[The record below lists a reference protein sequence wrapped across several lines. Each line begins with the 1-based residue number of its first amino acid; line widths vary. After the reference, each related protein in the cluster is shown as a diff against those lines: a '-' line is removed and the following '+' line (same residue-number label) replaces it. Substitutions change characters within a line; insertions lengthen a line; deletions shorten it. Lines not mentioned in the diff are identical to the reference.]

1 MRSPSRP
8 TTRAAAQLLVIAKA
22 PVPGRSKTRLS
33 PPLSPERAARVAEA
47 ALADTLHTVA
57 RVRASRRVL
66 VLDGATGP
74 WLPKG
79 FEVIPQ
85 RGGGLDERLTSAFE
99 DAGGPSLLIGMDT
112 PQVAAG
118 LLEDALDRLV
128 CPGVD
133 AVLGPALDGGW
144 WAIGLR
150 RPDPDVFL
158 GVPMSTRFTA
168 AMQRRRL
175 SRLRLRTTD
184 LPALRDVDLIQ
195 DALAVASIVP
205 GSRFARSL
213 HGALEAGPQ
222 RSGRDATAW
231 SLLGASASAAVPGAG
246 SRLDLRWQDGLVESL
261 PVRRW
266 LGPPT
271 TKEHEILAELPAPV
285 LDVGCGPGRH
295 ARALLERGVEAVGVD
310 SSPTAARLANRRG
323 VPVLERSIFDGI
335 PGAGRW
341 GSALLLDGNVGIGGD
356 PPALLRRVRT
366 LLRPGGSAVV
376 EVASPAIGGR
386 MGLACLE
393 SGRARGPW
401 FRWARVELPAIAR
414 MATAAGFRLRRLDG
428 GGERWFARLEAR

>member
-1 MRSPSRP
+1 MKSPPRP
-8 TTRAAAQLLVIAKA
+8 MSRAAAQLLVIAKS

-33 PPLSPERAARVAEA
+33 PPLPPEAAARVAEA

-57 RVRASRRVL
+57 TVRASRRML
-66 VLDGATGP
+66 ILEGATGP
-74 WLPKG
+74 WLPRG

-85 RGGGLDERLTSAFE
+85 RGGGLDERLASAFE

-118 LLEDALDRLV
+118 LLEDAMGRLMR
-128 CPGVD
+128 PGVD

-150 RPDPDVFL
+150 RPDPDAFL

-175 SRLRLRTTD
+175 TRLRLRTVE

-195 DALAVASIVP
+195 DALAVASTIP

-213 HGALEAGPQ
+213 DGALEAGPQ
-222 RSGRDATAW
+222 PSGRDATSW
-231 SLLGASASAAVPGAG
+231 SLLGASASAAAPGSG
-246 SRLDLRWQDGLVESL
+246 LGMRWHDGHLDPL

-266 LGPPT
+266 LGSPSPR
-271 TKEHEILAELPAPV
+271 EHEILAELPSPA

-295 ARALLERGVEAVGVD
+295 ARALLERGVDAFGVE
-310 SSPTAARLANRRG
+310 SSPTAARLATRRG
-323 VPVLERSIFDGI
+323 VPVLQRSIFDGI

-341 GSALLLDGNVGIGGD
+341 GSALLLDGNIGIGGD

-376 EVASPAIGGR
+376 EVTSPARCGR

-393 SGRARGPW
+393 SGRHRGPW